1 MILMTLGTV
10 SFPFDRAVLWL
21 KILIER
27 GVISESVFLQYGYSD
42 VSVLQGHSQVTLE
55 PTVSSDELVKLVN
68 YSRLVISHAGQ
79 GSTRMLA
86 AQGTPFILLP
96 RLKRYSEHV
105 DDHQLLFA
113 KAVAELGIKNFLSL
127 DELAKAVLEPPP
139 HFQQKIFNT
148 PRLTDYLLMQ
158 YPPKKTAAQ
167 LSN

>member
-42 VSVLQGHSQVTLE
+42 VSVLKGYSQVTLE
-55 PTVSSDELVKLVN
+55 PTVTLDELVKLVN
-68 YSRLVISHAGQ
+68 ASRLVISHAGQ

-86 AQGTPFILLP
+86 AQGSNFILLP
-96 RLKRYSEHV
+96 RLKRYGEHV

-113 KAVAELGIKNFLSL
+113 KAVGKLGIKSFLSL
-127 DELAKAVLEPPP
+127 DEFAQGVLEPPP
-139 HFQQKIFNT
+139 YFQQKIFNT
-148 PRLTDYLLMQ
+148 PRLTDYLLVQ
-158 YPPKKTAAQ
+158 YPPEKIAV
-167 LSN
+167 